1 MSLRAASHVAL
12 YIANLYFL
20 VSMHD
25 VENVWPVWCNACVS
39 DSSCLNLATV
49 FTSQDLSHSSFLF
62 CCLALHMLLFCNL
75 DLFRFVRNSWFV
87 CVAFAS
93 AFFVCSRCVFVTPFL
108 MFVNFPRCQVRCLC
122 HNFGPAW
129 TTWYHTFWRLG
140 GLQTVFKQLQEQV
153 DDQNCISNSTS
164 VSVNGSTFAEHSRE
178 IDVYGDAPFALW
190 LFHWLALADGFI
202 LVFKLVQFV
211 RYWPIIPNTPRTWN
225 SEP

>member
-1 MSLRAASHVAL
+1 MSVHVVSCHTLSCCVSWCPVVWCHIAQCHVMLHRAASHVAL
-12 YIANLYFL
+12 YVANFYFL
-20 VSMHD
+20 VSLHD
-25 VENVWPVWCNACVS
+25 VEQVWPVRCNACVS

-49 FTSQDLSHSSFLF
+49 FTSQDSSHSSFLF
-62 CCLALHMLLFCNL
+62 CCLAPHMLLFCNL

-140 GLQTVFKQLQEQV
+140 RLQPFLNKFRNRSIRISFQTQLVVVSTVPHLPSIGGRLTCMEMRL
-153 DDQNCISNSTS
+153 
-164 VSVNGSTFAEHSRE
+164 SRF
-178 IDVYGDAPFALW
+178 DYFTG
-190 LFHWLALADGFI
+190 
-202 LVFKLVQFV
+202 
-211 RYWPIIPNTPRTWN
+211 
-225 SEP
+225 